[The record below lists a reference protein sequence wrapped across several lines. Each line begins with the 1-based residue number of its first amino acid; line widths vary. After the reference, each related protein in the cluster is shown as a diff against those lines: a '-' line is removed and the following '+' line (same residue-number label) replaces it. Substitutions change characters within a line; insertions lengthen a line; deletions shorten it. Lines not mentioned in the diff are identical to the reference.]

1 MNPPMTGAAT
11 RGQPRPASRDR
22 ASGDRAKPRTEA
34 ASGGTQPAR
43 TQPAR
48 DRPARA
54 LSRRSRTRGSL
65 WPTSGPLPGLELRT
79 ALALV
84 AAGLGIV
91 QLLPP
96 FPGVP
101 LGRHLVGVPLIVL
114 GAVLAIA
121 AYTDMMRNQRALRR
135 GEPLPRSVLPRLLA
149 GTVGAVATLAAIVV
163 LLSATR

>member
-1 MNPPMTGAAT
+1 MTRPGDGHESPHDRQGDQAGWADPP
-11 RGQPRPASRDR
+11 
-22 ASGDRAKPRTEA
+22 
-34 ASGGTQPAR
+34 SGGAGPEPAETDPAETDLAETDPVETEPDARFTLANER
-43 TQPAR
+43 TFLAWSQ
-48 DRPARA
+48 
-54 LSRRSRTRGSL
+54 
-65 WPTSGPLPGLELRT
+65 T

-101 LGRHLVGVPLIVL
+101 VGRHVVGIPLIVL
-114 GAVLAIA
+114 GAVIAVA

-135 GEPLPRSVLPRLLA
+135 GQPLPRSVLPRLLA
-149 GTVGAVATLAAIVV
+149 ATIGGVATVAAIVV

>member
-1 MNPPMTGAAT
+1 MTTPGD
-11 RGQPRPASRDR
+11 GHESPHDR
-22 ASGDRAKPRTEA
+22 QGDQAGWAGPS
-34 ASGGTQPAR
+34 SGGTGPKPAETDPAQTDPAETDPAETDPAETEPDARFTLANER
-43 TQPAR
+43 TFLAW
-48 DRPARA
+48 
-54 LSRRSRTRGSL
+54 S
-65 WPTSGPLPGLELRT
+65 RT

-101 LGRHLVGVPLIVL
+101 VGRHVVGIPLIVL
-114 GAVLAIA
+114 GAVIAVA

-135 GEPLPRSVLPRLLA
+135 GQPLPRSVLPRLLA
-149 GTVGAVATLAAIVV
+149 ATIGGVATVAAIVV